1 MVKDPRGPILDA
13 ARLAFASRGYA
24 STTMKSVA
32 VAAGVAPAVV
42 KSLYDNKEQL
52 FAAAMRL
59 PINPSQ
65 AMATLYAQGLD
76 GMGERIVRLALTMMS
91 EDRVR
96 SDVTG
101 AVQGSPRIEK
111 SVRTVAEFMHLSL
124 VDSLVTAIGVPDA
137 RMRVSLISSHL
148 AGLAATR
155 YVFRLE
161 PLASASDDEIV
172 RIFGP
177 LIQDLLDPTCPLT
190 GRR

>member
-24 STTMKSVA
+24 STTVKSVA

-42 KSLYDNKEQL
+42 KSLFDNKEQL
-52 FAAAMRL
+52 FTAAMQL
-59 PINPSQ
+59 PVNP
-65 AMATLYAQGLD
+65 AHAIPALFAQGLD
-76 GMGERIVRLALTMMS
+76 GMGDRIVRLALTLMS

-96 SDVTG
+96 SDVG
-101 AVQGSPRIEK
+101 GVVQASPRIEK
-111 SVRTVAEFMHLSL
+111 SARTLAEFMHLSL

-155 YVFRLE
+155 YVIRLE

-172 RIFGP
+172 RIYGP
-177 LIQDLLDPTCPLT
+177 LIQDLLDPTCPLN

>member
-24 STTMKSVA
+24 STTVKSVA

-42 KSLYDNKEQL
+42 RSLFDNKEQL
-52 FAAAMRL
+52 FAAAMQL
-59 PINPSQ
+59 PVNPAQ
-65 AMATLYAQGLD
+65 AIPALFAQGLD

-96 SDVTG
+96 SDVSG
-101 AVQGSPRIEK
+101 VVQASPRIEK
-111 SVRTVAEFMHLSL
+111 SARTVAEFMHLSL
-124 VDSLVTAIGVPDA
+124 VDSLVTTIGVPDA

-155 YVFRLE
+155 YVIRLE
-161 PLASASDDEIV
+161 PLASASDEEVV
-172 RIFGP
+172 RIYGP

>member
-1 MVKDPRGPILDA
+1 MVRDPRGPILDA

-24 STTMKSVA
+24 STTVKSVA

-52 FAAAMRL
+52 FAAAMQL
-59 PINPSQ
+59 PVNPSQ
-65 AMATLYAQGLD
+65 AIPALFAQGLD

-91 EDRVR
+91 ENRVR
-96 SDVTG
+96 SDVSG
-101 AVQGSPRIEK
+101 VVQGSPRIEK
-111 SVRTVAEFMHLSL
+111 NVRTVAEFMHLSL
-124 VDSLVTAIGVPDA
+124 VDSLVTVIGVPDA
-137 RMRVSLISSHL
+137 RMRVSLISAHL
-148 AGLAATR
+148 SGLAATR

-172 RIFGP
+172 RIYGP

>member
-24 STTMKSVA
+24 STTVKSVA

-42 KSLYDNKEQL
+42 RSLFDNKEQL
-52 FAAAMRL
+52 FAAAMQL
-59 PINPSQ
+59 PVNPGQ
-65 AMATLYAQGLD
+65 AIPALFAQGLD

-96 SDVTG
+96 SDVSG
-101 AVQGSPRIEK
+101 VVQASPRIEK
-111 SVRTVAEFMHLSL
+111 SARTVAEFMHLSL

-155 YVFRLE
+155 YVIRLE

-172 RIFGP
+172 RIYGP
-177 LIQDLLDPTCPLT
+177 LIQDLLYPTCPLT

>member
-24 STTMKSVA
+24 STTVKSVA

-52 FAAAMRL
+52 FAAAMQL
-59 PINPSQ
+59 PVNPGH
-65 AMATLYAQGLD
+65 AIPALFAQGLD

-96 SDVTG
+96 SDVSG
-101 AVQGSPRIEK
+101 VVQASPRIEK
-111 SVRTVAEFMHLSL
+111 SARTIAEFMHLSL

-137 RMRVSLISSHL
+137 RMRVALISSHL

-155 YVFRLE
+155 YVIRLE

-172 RIFGP
+172 RIYGP

>member
-1 MVKDPRGPILDA
+1 MVKDPRGSILEA

-24 STTMKSVA
+24 STTVKSVA

-52 FAAAMRL
+52 FAAAMQL
-59 PINPSQ
+59 PVNPSQ
-65 AMATLYAQGLD
+65 ATATLYAQGLD

-101 AVQGSPRIEK
+101 VVQGSPRIEK
-111 SVRTVAEFMHLSL
+111 SVRAVAEFMHLSL

-137 RMRVSLISSHL
+137 RMRVSLISAQLS
-148 AGLAATR
+148 GLAATR
-155 YVFRLE
+155 YVFHLE
-161 PLASASDDEIV
+161 PLASASDDEVV
-172 RIFGP
+172 RIYGP

>member
-24 STTMKSVA
+24 STTVKSVA

-42 KSLYDNKEQL
+42 RSLFDNKEQL
-52 FAAAMRL
+52 FAAAMQL
-59 PINPSQ
+59 PVNP
-65 AMATLYAQGLD
+65 AHAIPALFAQGLD

-96 SDVTG
+96 SDVSG
-101 AVQGSPRIEK
+101 VVQASPRIEK
-111 SVRTVAEFMHLSL
+111 SARTVAEFMHLSL

-155 YVFRLE
+155 YVIRLE

-172 RIFGP
+172 RIYGP
-177 LIQDLLDPTCPLT
+177 LIQDLLDPTCPLM